1 MSKRNWEEEVSQFSK
16 ALKLTT
22 IHQHFKEEIKEASEK
37 NASYEEFLALLLQRE
52 MDTREENARYNRVR
66 RAEFPY
72 KRYLEDLVVDELPP
86 DAQKKYNRL
95 RTLDFIKE
103 GRNVILAGNPGTGK
117 SHMSIG
123 LGIKACMEGYKV
135 WFTTVPLLINRIKE
149 CRSEK
154 TLRSFQ
160 NRFEKYDLVIAD
172 EMGYISFDKEG
183 AELLFTHL
191 SLRAAQKSTIIT
203 TNLSFERWGEIFQDP
218 VMTAAMIDRLTHQ
231 AYIVNMNGNSYR
243 MKETKRW
250 LQDQQLV

>member
-1 MSKRNWEEEVSQFSK
+1 MSKRNWDEEVSQFSK
-16 ALKLTT
+16 ALKLST
-22 IHQHFKEEIKEASEK
+22 INHHFKEEVKEATERD
-37 NASYEEFLALLLQRE
+37 ASYEEFLALLLQRE
-52 MDTREENARYNRVR
+52 MDTRDENARYNRIR

-72 KRYLEDLVVDELPP
+72 KRYLEDLVIGELPP
-86 DAQKKYNRL
+86 DAQKKLKRL
-95 RTLDFIKE
+95 KTLDFIEE

-154 TLRSFQ
+154 TLRAFQ

-243 MKETKRW
+243 MKETKKW
-250 LQDQQLV
+250 LEDQQLV